1 MPLVTLLDSPAS
13 WRAVVPGES
22 QIYDDHLNVLLKQ
35 KLNKQKKEK
44 DTKWETDIA
53 VFRVDAGSRTG
64 ESVRSGSSSGLVY
77 ISHGLMSHIRS
88 VFVRA
93 SYLCPRIKEDGSP
106 RHVEHGSSSYD
117 CDIVLPYK
125 VAVAGLRAAVS
136 HNIELDPFTRAIN
149 FKFLLRPHQKYYIT
163 QYEELDLSWLTQMK
177 NDCTTNS
184 HYFSYRILF
193 KGLGEFTFLNLG

>member
-64 ESVRSGSSSGLVY
+64 ESVRSGSSSGLVVLVFTK
-77 ISHGLMSHIRS
+77 IFNQLATRS
-88 VFVRA
+88 R
-93 SYLCPRIKEDGSP
+93 PRIK
-106 RHVEHGSSSYD
+106 RMV
-117 CDIVLPYK
+117 V
-125 VAVAGLRAAVS
+125 V
-136 HNIELDPFTRAIN
+136 
-149 FKFLLRPHQKYYIT
+149 
-163 QYEELDLSWLTQMK
+163 M
-177 NDCTTNS
+177 
-184 HYFSYRILF
+184 
-193 KGLGEFTFLNLG
+193 